1 MPDVLLSGNHQDI
14 RRWRRKQAL
23 GRTWMRRP
31 DLIEK
36 LILSDEQQE
45 LLSEFVAEQKTW
57 SANG

>member
-1 MPDVLLSGNHQDI
+1 MLQAVICGVVLCK
-14 RRWRRKQAL
+14 RWRRKQAL

-45 LLSEFVAEQKTW
+45 LLSEFVAEQKTR